1 MVDDGNSKKP
11 SPLNKAF
18 FPNWT
23 ATTKQPISKSHW
35 NRLNYT
41 LPHASYFKELCTKK
55 VNQRSIKVNPQ
66 CGARIEPSLYQWKA
80 FTLTI
85 CTTGSSP
92 SGFKRP
98 PRLPKCGLR
107 GIVRNTLP
115 MLMAPAWGGHLYPH
129 TKTMCLKIPYIEK
142 FILRQHQLLTDL
154 KIYPTH

>member
-1 MVDDGNSKKP
+1 MW
-11 SPLNKAF
+11 PLKRPQLIRDNFSAR
-18 FPNWT
+18 
-23 ATTKQPISKSHW
+23 
-35 NRLNYT
+35 NRLV
-41 LPHASYFKELCTKK
+41 KK
-55 VNQRSIKVNPQ
+55 TNNEVNPL
-66 CGARIEPSLYQWKA
+66 CGARMKPSLYQWKA

-85 CTTGSSP
+85 CTTGSSS

-98 PRLPKCGLR
+98 PILPKCGLW